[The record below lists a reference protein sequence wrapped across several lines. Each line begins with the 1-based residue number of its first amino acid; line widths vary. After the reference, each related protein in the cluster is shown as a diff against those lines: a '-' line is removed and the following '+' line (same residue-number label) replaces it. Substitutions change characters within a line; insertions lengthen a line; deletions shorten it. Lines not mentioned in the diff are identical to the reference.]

1 MGMLRGAVRA
11 AGRARRDES
20 GQALVEFALVIPMVL
35 LLLIALFELGRVWHT
50 YQVITDAAREG
61 ARHAALADPAITK
74 ETVEARIEAAL
85 SRGGLRQEK
94 WEIDVRGVGRPTGS
108 ADTVEIK
115 YLFEPA
121 FAGPLWGLAVKKR
134 SVTLKTQF
142 VMRNE

>member
-20 GQALVEFALVIPMVL
+20 GQALVEFALVIPVVL

-61 ARHAALADPAITK
+61 ARHAAVANPTITRD
-74 ETVEARIEAAL
+74 TVIARVEAAL
-85 SRGGLRQEK
+85 SRGGLRPEK
-94 WEIDVRGVGRPTGS
+94 WDIRLEGLDGPTGS

-121 FAGPLWGLAVKKR
+121 FAGPLLGLAVKKR